1 MKIMIAL
8 VFALFLSGAV
18 NAQEK
23 GKPLTATEL
32 QALMEEALKN
42 LPPDQREKMR
52 KQMEGNIDKLL
63 AASQQSASQKFSL
76 FFPERDAAIL
86 ATIPKETLSLPALQ
100 TFIQK
105 ISTAVTSTLPASQLQ
120 EIAKLSVN
128 RKPAELTL
136 LAVTGWFYKSNPF
149 TALALATKACTAPQ
163 TGALDFNNLAAML
176 QLSGWPQKSIPIL
189 QYLVEK
195 HPQSAV
201 ANNNIGQAYALLG
214 EKEKTKQY
222 LMACIKLAPLHPEA
236 NNTMAHLEAAAGNMA
251 QASKHI
257 AASLQ
262 GGYTNAAANFESK
275 MPAKDQLPAHF
286 PEINMPDAFNEFR
299 VNLPAPLQSVYD
311 IPLHNATLE
320 AWEQKFHAEEKLV
333 MNLKN
338 KFSKEEEAKT
348 QQQVDYF
355 TEQRI
360 KNPTV
365 RLPPP
370 GRTFTYMAAKQ
381 LDRMRKVYRSP
392 LPGFK
397 ADYVSAIQEIK
408 NNYDKKAGSITA
420 QYKALMKGL
429 ICPGKD
435 PRNDDCD
442 KLLKLQK
449 ELCSK
454 ILVVYNEFLKDKASA
469 LSTYR
474 RRMQVEALREF
485 YMLSYWRFLSGIN
498 LPQAQYFY
506 YYEADQYLKIVD
518 RWREDKEP
526 KSDVASWS
534 TCPPPYN
541 YGKKDIDLK
550 MNWEFKCPVDME
562 IPFFV
567 GKLKTN
573 CEEASFSLGE
583 GASFNF
589 SQNFKTHQYTFTAGI
604 GTSISKAVKIPGVE
618 GKVEASINQ
627 SIYITYDGDKKM
639 TDIGMKFGAGVSAGH
654 GFSGSIPGGAGLDED
669 GVLTP
674 IGGPGWSKDDDGN
687 KIEGKIG
694 YTIAINSG
702 FEPSIQFDE
711 GPLTKLFPGEKQVNP
726 RVRIFVP
733 VKK

>member
-1 MKIMIAL
+1 MKTMIAL
-8 VFALFLSGAV
+8 LFALILCATA

-23 GKPLTATEL
+23 GKPLTAAEL
-32 QALMEEALKN
+32 QALMEKALEN

-63 AASQQSASQKFSL
+63 AGAQQSASQKFSL
-76 FFPERDAAIL
+76 YFPEKDAAIL
-86 ATIPKETLSLPALQ
+86 AALPKETLSLPALQ
-100 TFIQK
+100 SFIQR
-105 ISTAVTSTLPASQLQ
+105 IAAAVTATLPATQLQ
-120 EIAKLSVN
+120 EIARLAAN

-136 LAVTGWFYKSNPF
+136 LAVGGWFYKSNPL
-149 TALALATKACTAPQ
+149 TALALATKACTSPQ
-163 TGALDFNNLAAML
+163 TGALDLNNLAAML
-176 QLSGWPQKSIPIL
+176 QLSGWPQKAIPIL

-195 HPQSAV
+195 YPQSAV

-251 QASKHI
+251 QAAKHV

-275 MPAKDQLPAHF
+275 LPAKDRLPARI

-299 VNLPAPLQSVYD
+299 VNLPVPLQSVND
-311 IPLHNATLE
+311 IPLHYATLE
-320 AWEQKFHAEEKLV
+320 AWEQKFQKEKDLV

-338 KFSKEEEAKT
+338 RFSKEEAALT

-360 KNPTV
+360 KNPNL

-381 LDRMRKVYRSP
+381 LDRMRNVYHSP
-392 LPGFK
+392 LPGYK
-397 ADYVSAIQEIK
+397 NDYETAYAEIK
-408 NNYDKKAGSITA
+408 NNYEKKTSSIVA
-420 QYKALMKGL
+420 QYRALLKGL
-429 ICPGKD
+429 KCPGKSAQE
-435 PRNDDCD
+435 NDCE
-442 KLLKLQK
+442 KIQRLEK

-454 ILVVYNEFLKDKASA
+454 VQVVHNEMLKDKASA

-474 RRMQVEALREF
+474 RRTQVEALRKF
-485 YMLSYWRFLSGIN
+485 YMLSYWRFLSGVN
-498 LPQAQYFY
+498 LPQAQYYY
-506 YYEADQYLKIVD
+506 YYEADQYLMIID
-518 RWREDKEP
+518 RLKEPKEP
-526 KSDVASWS
+526 KSDTYSWS
-534 TCPPPYN
+534 TCPPQYN

-550 MNWEFKCPVDME
+550 MNWDFKCPVDIE
-562 IPFFV
+562 LPFFV

-573 CEEASFSLGE
+573 CEEASFSMGE

-589 SQNFKTHQYTFTAGI
+589 SQNFKTHQYTFSVGI

-618 GKVEASINQ
+618 GKLEASINQ

-639 TDIGMKFGAGVSAGH
+639 TDIGMKFGAGVSAGY

-674 IGGPGWSKDDDGN
+674 VGGPGWSKDDDGN

-694 YTIAINSG
+694 YTISINSG
-702 FEPSIQFDE
+702 FEPGIQFDE
-711 GPLTKLFPGEKQVNP
+711 GPFTKLFPGEKQVNP
-726 RVRIFVP
+726 RVRIFAP